1 MKIIAF
7 PLLRLT
13 IGFVLGILLGY
24 YGHFLPLFAFGFTGL
39 LTAVFLFSFI
49 LGTNSNGLFKGV
61 LTFLFS
67 VAIGMNSLII
77 HTETYQKAHY
87 TTFLQAFE
95 KKTTLT
101 LVVREK
107 LKSSQRFDK
116 YICLLQAINY
126 KVSSGKI
133 ILNLNKDSL
142 KTSFGVGDKLFI
154 FNKLVQ
160 TPEAKNLSLFNYAQY
175 LSQKQLYAQVFSEKS
190 QIKVAAIPEKS
201 IYYYAFLIRQK
212 VAKAL
217 QKNNFSNSELA
228 VTMALLLGQ
237 QQDIDAKLLK
247 DYQYAGVV
255 HALSVSGLHVGLVLL
270 MLNFLLKPFANTRRN
285 RLLKTITIVI
295 CLFLFAVIAGL
306 APSIMRAVV
315 MFSFVAIG
323 VYLNQR
329 YNIYY
334 ALVVSVGV
342 ILLFEPYYIFD
353 VGFQLSYISLFF
365 MIWLQP
371 LLASLW
377 IVKSKIKKFF
387 WDIIT
392 VSIAAQI
399 GTLPLCLYYF
409 HQFSGLFLIA
419 NLFVIPYLYLVMGV
433 GILSLLLIS
442 LNCFFAFFASIL
454 SSLVAFLNIVIHKIT
469 QIDFLIFS
477 NISFGFSAM
486 ILTYILLATLI
497 LMVQKFRFIRILSVL
512 IALIALQLHF
522 FVIKKEQ
529 TSQKELIV
537 YNLKNQSVISTRI
550 AREVTV
556 YQSQNTKNQIQKYN
570 PITDYC
576 LANNGVLKQI
586 KPLQNLLYFEGKKV
600 IILDSSGVY
609 IPTKNIDLLL
619 LTQSPK
625 VNLSRLIQ
633 DLKPKI
639 IVADGTNY
647 KSLIR
652 CWEKSC
658 WEQKTLFK
666 HSFYKLDATN

>member
-1 MKIIAF
+1 MKIITF
-7 PLLRLT
+7 PLVRLT
-13 IGFVLGILLGY
+13 IGLVLGILLGY
-24 YGHFLPLFAFGFTGL
+24 YLHLSPLFAFGFTGS
-39 LTAVFLFSFI
+39 LTICFLFYFVSKI
-49 LGTNSNGLFKGV
+49 NSNSLFKGIFV
-61 LTFLFS
+61 FLFS
-67 VAIGMNSLII
+67 VAIGINSLII

-87 TTFLQAFE
+87 ITFLQAFE
-95 KKTTLT
+95 KKATLT

-116 YICLLQAINY
+116 YICLLQAINH

-133 ILNLNKDSL
+133 ILNLKKDSL
-142 KTSFGVGDKLFI
+142 KTNFDIGDKLFL

-190 QIKVAAIPEKS
+190 QIKVAAIPQKD
-201 IYYYAFLIRQK
+201 IYYYAFLVRQK

-217 QKNNFSNSELA
+217 QENNFSPSELA

-237 QQDIDAKLLK
+237 QQDIDAKVLK

-270 MLNFLLKPFANTRRN
+270 MLNFLLQAFANTRRN

-295 CLFLFAVIAGL
+295 CLFLFAVVAGL

-329 YNIYY
+329 HSIYY
-334 ALVVSVGV
+334 ALVVSIGV

-377 IVKSKIKKFF
+377 IVKSKIKKFI
-387 WDIIT
+387 WDIVT

-433 GILSLLLIS
+433 GILSLLLIG
-442 LNCFFAFFASIL
+442 LNCYFAFLAIIL
-454 SSLVAFLNIVIHKIT
+454 SSLVAFLNAVIHKIS
-469 QIDFLIFS
+469 QVDFLVFT
-477 NISFGFSAM
+477 NIPFGFSAM

-497 LMVQKFRFIRILSVL
+497 LMLQKGRFIRILSVL
-512 IALIALQLHF
+512 IAVIALQLHF
-522 FVIKKEQ
+522 FAVKKQQ

-537 YNLKNQSVISTRI
+537 YNLKNQSIISTRI

-556 YQSQNTKNQIQKYN
+556 YQSQNAKNQKYS

-576 LANNGVLKQI
+576 LANNSVLKQT
-586 KPLQNLLYFEGKKV
+586 KTLQNLLYFEGKR
-600 IILDSSGVY
+600 IMILDSSGAYV
-609 IPTKNIDLLL
+609 PTKNIDLLL

-647 KSLIR
+647 KSLISI
-652 CWEKSC
+652 WQKSC
-658 WEQKTLFK
+658 GEQKTVFK
-666 HSFYKLDATN
+666 HSFYKLDAAN